1 MNLSRLAKLFRLQD
15 DQTDEIVEDVVGDL
29 PERLSA
35 VFDVIRETFGEIAA
49 QVWSVNGAVEV
60 GVLLVALVIAWLLR
74 GPFRALLE
82 RLWPGKDV
90 AASKRGMDAVSRLAL
105 PIVWLLLLWIGGA
118 VIRELQMATN
128 ILRIAVSLLNAWIV
142 IQLVASLVRDRTL
155 GRLLASLAWIV
166 AALNILGLLGPTL
179 SYLNTTSF
187 PLAGPDLTL
196 LKIIKGLLLAVL
208 FVWVAAA
215 TSGLVRAS
223 LQRSQRLTPSVQN
236 LVAQGARLG
245 LLFLAIVLAL
255 SAIGIDLTVFAVF
268 SGAIGVG
275 IGFGLQSIFSNLMAG
290 IILLLEKSVKVG
302 DFIEFD
308 NGLAGEVREINIR
321 ATLVTTNDNVDI
333 LVPNEE
339 FIKTRVTNWTLREG
353 FRRTRIPFGV
363 AYGTDKDLVRKAAL
377 EATEN
382 VPHMLTGPGAK
393 PAQVWLTGFGDSS
406 LDFELVVWL
415 RPESVKRPAAVAA
428 DYNWA
433 IETALGKYGIEIPFP
448 QRDLHIRSG
457 LPQRID
463 GGE

>member
-1 MNLSRLAKLFRLQD
+1 MSRLANLFRLQD
-15 DQTDEIVEDVVGDL
+15 DTDEIVEDVVGDL
-29 PERLSA
+29 PQRLSA
-35 VFDVIRETFGEIAA
+35 AYEVIREAFGELVA
-49 QVWSVNGAVEV
+49 QVWSLNGAIEV
-60 GVLLVALVIAWLLR
+60 GSLFVALVIAWLLR
-74 GPFRALLE
+74 GPFRALVE
-82 RLWPGKDV
+82 RLWPAKDLP
-90 AASKRGMDAVSRLAL
+90 ASKHGLTIVSKLAL
-105 PIVWLLLLWIGGA
+105 PIVWLLLLWMTSA
-118 VIRELQMATN
+118 VLRELQMSTN

-142 IQLVASLVRDRTL
+142 IQLVASLVRDRL
-155 GRLLASLAWIV
+155 IAKLFAGLAWIV
-166 AALNILGLLGPTL
+166 AALNILGLLAPTL
-179 SYLNTTSF
+179 RYLNSTPF

-196 LKIIKGLLLAVL
+196 LKIIKGLLLAML
-208 FVWVAAA
+208 FLWVAVA
-215 TSGLVRAS
+215 TAGLVRAS

-245 LLFLAIVLAL
+245 LLFLAVVLAL

-339 FIKTRVTNWTLREG
+339 FIKARVTNWTLREG

-363 AYGTDKDLVRKAAL
+363 AYGTDKDLVKKAAL
-377 EATEN
+377 EAASN

-393 PAQVWLTGFGDSS
+393 DPQVWLTGFGDSS

-433 IETALGKYGIEIPFP
+433 IETALGKHGIEIPFP

-457 LPQRID
+457 LPKRID

>member
-1 MNLSRLAKLFRLQD
+1 MHDLVKAQ

-29 PERLSA
+29 PERVSA
-35 VFDVIRETFGEIAA
+35 VLDAALAAARDVVD
-49 QVWSVNGAVEV
+49 QVWSVQGGIELAVILAS
-60 GVLLVALVIAWLLR
+60 GLLAWLLR
-74 GPFRALLE
+74 KPFRALLE
-82 RLWPGKDV
+82 RFWPGKDI
-90 AASKRGMDAVSRLAL
+90 AASQHGLRTLTSLAL
-105 PIVWLLLLWIGGA
+105 PIVWVILLWTA
-118 VIRELQMATN
+118 TVVSRELGGTMGV
-128 ILRIAVSLLNAWIV
+128 LRVVASLLNAWIV
-142 IQLVASLVRDRTL
+142 IQIVVSLVRDRFVA
-155 GRLLASLAWIV
+155 RLFAGFAWTV
-166 AALNILGLLGPTL
+166 AALNILGLLGPTV

-187 PLAGPDLTL
+187 PLAGPDITL
-196 LKIIKGLLLAVL
+196 LKIIKGVLLAVL
-208 FVWVAAA
+208 LVWVATA
-215 TSGLVRAS
+215 TAGLVRAS
-223 LQRSQRLTPSVQN
+223 LNRSQRLTPSVQN

-245 LLFLAIVLAL
+245 LLFLAIVLAM

-321 ATLVTTNDNVDI
+321 ATLVTTNDNIDI

-353 FRRTRIPFGV
+353 YRRIRIPFGV
-363 AYGTDKDLVRKAAL
+363 AYGTDKDLVKKAVL
-377 EATEN
+377 EAAGH
-382 VPHMLTGPGAK
+382 VPHNLEGTGAK
-393 PAQVWLTGFGDSS
+393 DPQVWLTGFGDSS
-406 LDFELVVWL
+406 LDFELVIWL
-415 RPESVKRPAAVAA
+415 RPEAVKRPGAVAA

-457 LPQRID
+457 LPKRID
-463 GGE
+463 E